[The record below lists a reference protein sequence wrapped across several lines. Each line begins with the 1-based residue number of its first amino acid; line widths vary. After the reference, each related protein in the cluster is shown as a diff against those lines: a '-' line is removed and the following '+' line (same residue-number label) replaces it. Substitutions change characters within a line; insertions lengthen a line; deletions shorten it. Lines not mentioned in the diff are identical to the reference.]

1 MGTRV
6 REYVTSQ
13 YLMISGGGD
22 VTVTLGFFALCYEP
36 LQGGGGPKF
45 ANLAL
50 RNVWTAP
57 NEILLISEECQFRSF
72 HRLVEQLSTIC
83 GSGVI
88 AILIFFSK
96 PGARI

>member
-50 RNVWTAP
+50 RNVWMSP
-57 NEILLISEECQFRSF
+57 
-72 HRLVEQLSTIC
+72 
-83 GSGVI
+83 
-88 AILIFFSK
+88 
-96 PGARI
+96 